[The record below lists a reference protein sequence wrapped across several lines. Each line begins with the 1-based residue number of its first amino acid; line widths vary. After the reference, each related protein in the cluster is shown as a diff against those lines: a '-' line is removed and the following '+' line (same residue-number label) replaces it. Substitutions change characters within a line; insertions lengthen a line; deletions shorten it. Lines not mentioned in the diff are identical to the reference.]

1 MVLGP
6 VLVGI
11 SQRNEETVAFKVGG
25 QHYILVVKRPVMGGQ
40 REMEVFT
47 IADALAGGP
56 FYFNIHPRRIEVLQ
70 FDPAMVSGFLISG
83 SNFRMYSN
91 PSAASGPRRIRRNEF
106 DVVTTLPTSGVTVEA
121 FEGIDP
127 FVIDVRSLALPNRLY
142 LIYATVATFV
152 IGFRDS
158 TDLGVVWT
166 AERQFDQTV
175 PPVRRVEANITD
187 PLGDREH
194 IQVLHQ
200 RDD

>member
-6 VLVGI
+6 TLVGI

-47 IADALAGGP
+47 IADALASGP
-56 FYFNIHPRRIEVLQ
+56 FYFNIHPRRIEILQ
-70 FDPAMVSGFLISG
+70 FDPRHVSGLVVAG
-83 SNFRMYSN
+83 STVRMYSN
-91 PSAASGPRRIRRNEF
+91 PSSDSGPRAIRRNEF
-106 DVVTTLPTSGVTVEA
+106 GLVTTLPTSGVTVEA

-127 FVIDVRSLALPNRLY
+127 FVVDVRSLALPNRIY

-166 AERQFDQTV
+166 AEQQFDQTT
-175 PPVRRVEANITD
+175 PPVRRVEANILD
-187 PLGDREH
+187 PLGAREN

-200 RDD
+200 RD